1 MQLRFL
7 RPCRVRGGVAWWF
20 PWGAPEPRVMGSWAA
35 AWWFWL
41 PLPPLAV
48 LGCLRPV
55 CGGLAVGGGGAAWW
69 LAESNRKEKLGMDR
83 VLLFIKNFWCF
94 LWHWSVLV
102 IPVHFLLP
110 DKPSWLSA
118 DWYALLAGYE
128 WGVPLTVFGFISF
141 VMTSQ
146 YVEFNRFPLVSLFRG
161 KGLTE
166 SLNTGIEDFLNG
178 LTEVD
183 SDADSESQL
192 EKRGISD
199 KTTEDPKG
207 DAFKVLPPS
216 L

>member
-1 MQLRFL
+1 
-7 RPCRVRGGVAWWF
+7 
-20 PWGAPEPRVMGSWAA
+20 MG
-35 AWWFWL
+35 
-41 PLPPLAV
+41 
-48 LGCLRPV
+48 
-55 CGGLAVGGGGAAWW
+55 
-69 LAESNRKEKLGMDR
+69 R
-83 VLLFIKNFWCF
+83 VLIFIKNFWCF
-94 LWHWSVLV
+94 LWHWLIVV
-102 IPVHFLLP
+102 IPVRFFFP
-110 DKPSWLSA
+110 SEPSWLSA

-141 VMTSQ
+141 VMASQ

-166 SLNTGIEDFLNG
+166 SLNTGVEDFLNG

-183 SDADSESQL
+183 SDADSKSQP
-192 EKRGISD
+192 EEGIPD

>member
-7 RPCRVRGGVAWWF
+7 RPCRVRGGVARWF
-20 PWGAPEPRVMGSWAA
+20 PWGAPEPRFMGSWAA
-35 AWWFWL
+35 AWWFRL

-55 CGGLAVGGGGAAWW
+55 YGGLVVGGGGAARR
-69 LAESNRKEKLGMDR
+69 LAESNWKEKLGMDR

-166 SLNTGIEDFLNG
+166 SLNTGIEDFLNS
-178 LTEVD
+178 LAE
-183 SDADSESQL
+183 AQPNSEQETHPE
-192 EKRGISD
+192 EKGIPD